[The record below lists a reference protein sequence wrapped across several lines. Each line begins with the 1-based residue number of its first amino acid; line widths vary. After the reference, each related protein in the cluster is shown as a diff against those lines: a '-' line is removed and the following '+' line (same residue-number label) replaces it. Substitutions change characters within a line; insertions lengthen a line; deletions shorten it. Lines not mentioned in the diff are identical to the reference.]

1 MLAAG
6 AIDYGCE
13 NFIRSLSKRI
23 VNVLKLFILAF
34 MNSKILLLKKRSSI
48 SSRFA
53 ATVGVARHA
62 LVATTELL

>member
-13 NFIRSLSKRI
+13 NFRNLSKRI